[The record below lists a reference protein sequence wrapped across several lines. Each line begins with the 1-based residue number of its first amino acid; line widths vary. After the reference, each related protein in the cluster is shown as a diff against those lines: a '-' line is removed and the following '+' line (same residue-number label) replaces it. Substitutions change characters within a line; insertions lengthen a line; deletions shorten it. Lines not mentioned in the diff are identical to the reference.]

1 MKESAII
8 ALSYIKANANYF
20 KIDTKK
26 LKDLDIHIHVPEGA
40 IPKDGPSAGIT
51 LTTSLISMFK
61 GIRASNDIA
70 MTGEI
75 TLHGN
80 ILPIGGLRE
89 KSMGALKNGIK
100 KIIIPYDNYSD
111 VEELPKEIKDNIKY
125 IGVKNYK
132 EAFKYIFSG
141 DNDEK

>member
-1 MKESAII
+1 
-8 ALSYIKANANYF
+8 
-20 KIDTKK
+20 
-26 LKDLDIHIHVPEGA
+26 
-40 IPKDGPSAGIT
+40 
-51 LTTSLISMFK
+51 MFK

-132 EAFKYIFSG
+132 EVFKYIFSCG
-141 DNDEK
+141 NDEK